1 MDDLAATDAPDTVV
15 LIHGLWLT
23 PDTWQPW
30 VARFESTGMKVL
42 APAWPGMEGEV
53 DEVRHNTER
62 YERLGVT
69 EIADH
74 YESVIRGLDRPPVI
88 MGHSF
93 GGLLTE
99 ILLDRGLG
107 AAGVAISPAPMKGIR
122 VLPYSA
128 LKVASVALRNP
139 ANRHRAVA
147 LTPDEFRYGF
157 GNTLSEEESRKAYD
171 RYAVPGPGRVL
182 FQAALANVDPRAA
195 TKVDT
200 KNGDRAP
207 LLLVGAGYDHTV
219 PASVTRSAYKLEQ
232 KSSAPTELKEYP
244 QRSHWTCVQDGW
256 ESVADHALDWAR
268 EHAGRRAAA

>member
-1 MDDLAATDAPDTVV
+1 M
-15 LIHGLWLT
+15 
-23 PDTWQPW
+23 
-30 VARFESTGMKVL
+30 
-42 APAWPGMEGEV
+42 
-53 DEVRHNTER
+53 
-62 YERLGVT
+62 
-69 EIADH
+69 
-74 YESVIRGLDRPPVI
+74 
-88 MGHSF
+88 
-93 GGLLTE
+93 
-99 ILLDRGLG
+99 
-107 AAGVAISPAPMKGIR
+107 
-122 VLPYSA
+122 
-128 LKVASVALRNP
+128 ALRNP

-200 KNGDRAP
+200 KNGARAP
-207 LLLVGAGYDHTV
+207 LLLVGAGHDHTV

-244 QRSHWTCVQDGW
+244 QRSHWTCMQDGW

>member
-200 KNGDRAP
+200 KNGARAP
-207 LLLVGAGYDHTV
+207 LLLVGAGHDHTV